1 VRRYSHLHP
10 ATRNTFFIVFYSIIR
25 WRLGVA
31 KHLERFLQK
40 TRKTLPMQGIGMSV
54 SCGIPEKNM
63 EARPSE
69 TRIQMVRLQVF
80 NHTPREDCGKM

>member
-1 VRRYSHLHP
+1 
-10 ATRNTFFIVFYSIIR
+10 
-25 WRLGVA
+25 
-31 KHLERFLQK
+31 
-40 TRKTLPMQGIGMSV
+40 MQGIDMSV